1 MSLVRSVATV
11 GGYTGISRILGFVR
25 DIMIAN
31 VVGASPVADAFFAAF
46 RLPNLFRRL
55 FAEGAFNAAFVPL
68 FARRLEQEGEAA
80 ARRFAEEALSLLV
93 SALLVI
99 TALCM
104 AGMPWF
110 IYLIGSGFSQDPEK
124 LALAVDLTRI
134 TFPYLLFMAVVAL
147 LSGILNS
154 LYRFAAAAAA
164 PILLNVIFIAALVGV
179 LPFFAEV
186 PGHVMAWAVC
196 VSGAAQLLFLVVA
209 ARRAGMALRFP
220 RPRLTPA
227 VKRLMALMLPGMLSA
242 GALQINIFVGSSIAS
257 WQEGAFSFL
266 YYADRVYQLPLGL
279 IGIAIGI
286 VLLPDLAR
294 KLRSGAEG
302 QAMHSLNRGLEFALL
317 LTLPAT
323 VALIVIAGPVIGG
336 LFQHGRFGA
345 ADAAATAA
353 ALTAFA
359 WGLPA
364 YVLVKILQ
372 PAFYAR
378 EDTVTPFRYSV
389 VSVLANI
396 LLSLLLFWQLRHVG
410 IALATALA
418 AWLNTVL
425 LALSLRRFGFCHLD
439 DRFRARLPRILFAS
453 AGMGAAL
460 WTVQLG
466 TDRWLADSFVERAG
480 ALAILVAVGLIA
492 YAGLA
497 LGLGAVVRG
506 DLAGALRRAPRPA
519 PEAVP
524 PAD

>member
-25 DIMIAN
+25 DILIAN

-68 FARRLEQEGEAA
+68 FARRLEQESEAA
-80 ARRFAEEALSLLV
+80 ARQFAGEALSVLV
-93 SALLVI
+93 TALLVI
-99 TALCM
+99 SALCM

-110 IYLIGSGFSQDPEK
+110 IYVIGSGFSQDPEK

-147 LSGILNS
+147 LSGVLNS

-164 PILLNVIFIAALVGV
+164 PILLNVIFIAALVVV

-209 ARRAGMALRFP
+209 AKRAGMALRFP
-220 RPRLTPA
+220 RPRLTPG
-227 VKRLMALMLPGMLSA
+227 VKRLLVLMAPGMLSA

-294 KLRSGAEG
+294 KLRAGNDD

-317 LTLPAT
+317 LTVPAT
-323 VALIVIAGPVIGG
+323 VAMIVIAGPIIAG

-345 ADAAATAA
+345 DDAAATAA
-353 ALTAFA
+353 ALNAFA

-389 VSVLANI
+389 VSVVANI
-396 LLSLLLFWQLRHVG
+396 ALSLLLFWYLRHVG

-418 AWLNTVL
+418 AWINTVL

-439 DRFRARLPRILFAS
+439 ARFRHRLPRILLAS

-460 WTVQLG
+460 WGAQLATG
-466 TDRWLADSFVERAG
+466 TWLAGSYVERA
-480 ALAILVAVGLIA
+480 
-492 YAGLA
+492 AGLA
-497 LGLGAVVRG
+497 LLVVLGIAVYGVLAFSLGAVAKS
-506 DLAGALRRAPRPA
+506 DLAGAFKRSPA
-519 PEAVP
+519 AQKP
-524 PAD
+524 

>member
-11 GGYTGISRILGFVR
+11 GGYTGLSRILGFVR
-25 DIMIAN
+25 DILIAN

-68 FARRLEQEGEAA
+68 FARHLEQEGEAA
-80 ARRFAEEALSLLV
+80 ARRFAGEALSVLVTGLLV
-93 SALLVI
+93 LSA
-99 TALCM
+99 AAM

-110 IYLIGSGFSQDPEK
+110 IYVIGSGFSQDPEK
-124 LALAVDLTRI
+124 LALAVELSRI
-134 TFPYLLFMAVVAL
+134 TFPYLLFMAVAAL
-147 LSGILNS
+147 LSGVLNS

-164 PILLNVIFIAALVGV
+164 PILLNIIFIVALVAV
-179 LPFFAEV
+179 LPFTGA

-196 VSGAAQLLFLVVA
+196 LSGAAQFVFLVLA
-209 ARRAGMALRFP
+209 AKRAGMALRFP
-220 RPRLTPA
+220 RPRLSPA
-227 VKRLMALMLPGMLSA
+227 VKRLLALMLPGMLSA

-257 WQEGAFSFL
+257 WQEGAFSYL

-294 KLRSGAEG
+294 KLRAGNDN

-323 VALIVIAGPVIGG
+323 VALIVVAGPVIGG

-353 ALTAFA
+353 ALVAFA

-389 VSVLANI
+389 VSVVANI
-396 LLSLLLFWQLRHVG
+396 VLSLVLFWQFRHVG

-418 AWLNTVL
+418 AWINTVL
-425 LALSLRRFGFCHLD
+425 LMLSLRRYGFWALD
-439 DRFRARLPRILFAS
+439 GRFRARLPRIAVAS
-453 AGMGAAL
+453 AGMGALL
-460 WTVQLG
+460 WGLQWATAGWLDGSHSGRVVVLVVLVAAGLG
-466 TDRWLADSFVERAG
+466 FYT
-480 ALAILVAVGLIA
+480 ALAF
-492 YAGLA
+492 
-497 LGLGAVVRG
+497 GLGAVSRS
-506 DLAGALRRAPRPA
+506 DLAGALKRRPQSS
-519 PEAVP
+519 
-524 PAD
+524 

>member
-31 VVGASPVADAFFAAF
+31 VVGAGPVADAFFAAF

-80 ARRFAEEALSLLV
+80 ARHFAGEALSVLV
-93 SALLVI
+93 TALLVLL
-99 TALCM
+99 AVSM

-124 LALAVDLTRI
+124 LALAVELTRI

-147 LSGILNS
+147 LSGVLNS

-164 PILLNVIFIAALVGV
+164 PILLNVIFIAALVAL
-179 LPFFAEV
+179 LPFFGEV
-186 PGHVMAWAVC
+186 PGQVMAWAVC
-196 VSGAAQLLFLVVA
+196 ASGAAQMIFLVIA
-209 ARRAGMALRFP
+209 AKRAGMALRFP
-220 RPRLTPA
+220 RPRLTPG
-227 VKRLMALMLPGMLSA
+227 VRRLLALMLPGMLSA

-294 KLRSGAEG
+294 KLRAGAEA

-323 VALIVIAGPVIGG
+323 VALVVIAGPIIGG

-345 ADAAATAA
+345 ADAAATTP
-353 ALTAFA
+353 ALVAFA

-389 VSVLANI
+389 VSVVANI
-396 LLSLLLFWQLRHVG
+396 VLSLLLFWQLRHVG

-418 AWLNTVL
+418 AWLNAGL
-425 LALSLRRFGFCHLD
+425 LMLSLRRFGFCRLD
-439 DRFRARLPRILFAS
+439 DRFRARLPRILAAS

-460 WTVQLG
+460 WAVQLG
-466 TDRWLADSFVERAG
+466 TDSWLSGSFTARAT
-480 ALAILVAVGLIA
+480 ALAILVAVGLTV
-492 YAGLA
+492 YGGLA
-497 LGLGAVVRG
+497 FGLGAVARS
-506 DLAGALRRAPRPA
+506 DLAGAFRRRAPA
-519 PEAVP
+519 AP

>member
-25 DIMIAN
+25 DILIAN

-68 FARRLEQEGEAA
+68 FARHLEQEGEAS
-80 ARRFAEEALSLLV
+80 ARRFAGEALSVLVTGLLLL
-93 SALLVI
+93 SA
-99 TALCM
+99 AAM

-110 IYLIGSGFSQDPEK
+110 IYVIGSGFSQDPEK
-124 LALAVDLTRI
+124 LALAVELTRI

-147 LSGILNS
+147 LSGVLNS

-164 PILLNVIFIAALVGV
+164 PILLNIIFIFALVAV
-179 LPFFAEV
+179 LPFTGA

-196 VSGAAQLLFLVVA
+196 VSGAAQFLFLVVA
-209 ARRAGMALRFP
+209 AKRAGMALRFP
-220 RPRLTPA
+220 RPRLTPG
-227 VKRLMALMLPGMLSA
+227 VRRLLALMLPGMLSA

-294 KLRSGAEG
+294 KLRAGNDD

-323 VALIVIAGPVIGG
+323 VALIVIAGPIIGG

-353 ALTAFA
+353 ALVAFA

-389 VSVLANI
+389 VSVVANI
-396 LLSLLLFWQLRHVG
+396 VLSLLLFWQFRHVG
-410 IALATALA
+410 IALATSLA

-425 LALSLRRFGFCHLD
+425 LMLSLRRYGFWALD
-439 DRFRARLPRILFAS
+439 ARFKARLPRIAVGS
-453 AGMGAAL
+453 AAMGAVLWAL
-460 WTVQLG
+460 QLG
-466 TDRWLADSFVERAG
+466 AG
-480 ALAILVAVGLIA
+480 AWLGDGFAERITLLVILVA
-492 YAGLA
+492 AGLA
-497 LGLGAVVRG
+497 VYGGLAFGLGAVSRD
-506 DLAGALRRAPRPA
+506 DLAGALRRRA
-519 PEAVP
+519 
-524 PAD
+524 

>member
-25 DIMIAN
+25 DILIAN

-80 ARRFAEEALSLLV
+80 ARRFAEEALSVLVTGLLV
-93 SALLVI
+93 LSAV
-99 TALCM
+99 CM

-110 IYLIGSGFSQDPEK
+110 IYVIGSGFSQDPEK

-134 TFPYLLFMAVVAL
+134 TFPYLLFMSVTAL

-164 PILLNVIFIAALVGV
+164 PILLNIVFIAALLLV
-179 LPFFAEV
+179 LPFTGA
-186 PGHVMAWAVC
+186 PGHVMASAVC
-196 VSGAAQLLFLVVA
+196 VSGAVQFLFLVIAVK
-209 ARRAGMALRFP
+209 RAGMSLRFP
-220 RPRLTPA
+220 RPRFTPG
-227 VKRLMALMLPGMLSA
+227 VRRLLVLMLPGMLSA

-294 KLRSGAEG
+294 KLRAGNED

-323 VALIVIAGPVIGG
+323 VALIVIAGPIIGG

-345 ADAAATAA
+345 EDAAATAA

-378 EDTVTPFRYSV
+378 EDTVTPFRFAV
-389 VSVLANI
+389 VSVVANI
-396 LLSLLLFWQLRHVG
+396 ALSLILFWQLQHVG
-410 IALATALA
+410 IALATTLA
-418 AWLNTVL
+418 AWLNTIL
-425 LALSLRRFGFCHLD
+425 LVFSLRRFGFWALD
-439 DRFRARLPRILFAS
+439 ARFRSRLPRIVAAS
-453 AGMGAAL
+453 LGMGAAL
-460 WTVQLG
+460 WGLQWATG
-466 TDRWLADSFVERAG
+466 TWLDDSFVERVI
-480 ALAILVAVGLIA
+480 ALAILVTG
-492 YAGLA
+492 GLA
-497 LGLGAVVRG
+497 VYGILAWGLGAVARG
-506 DLAGALRRAPRPA
+506 DLAGALRRQPA
-519 PEAVP
+519 VTP
-524 PAD
+524 PPGS

>member
-1 MSLVRSVATV
+1 MNLIRSVATV

-31 VVGASPVADAFFAAF
+31 AVGASPVADAFFAAF

-68 FARRLEQEGEAA
+68 FARRLEQEGEAS
-80 ARRFAEEALSLLV
+80 ARRFAEETLSVLVTTLLVV
-93 SALLVI
+93 SAL
-99 TALCM
+99 AM

-164 PILLNVIFIAALVGV
+164 PILLNVIFIAALALV
-179 LPFFAEV
+179 LPFFSDV
-186 PGHVMAWAVC
+186 PGRVMAWAVC
-196 VSGAAQLLFLVVA
+196 FSGAAQMVFLVVA
-209 ARRAGMALRFP
+209 AKRAGMALSFP
-220 RPRLTPA
+220 RPRMTPG
-227 VKRLMALMLPGMLSA
+227 VRRLMTLMLPGMLSA
-242 GALQINIFVGSSIAS
+242 GALQINIFIGSSIAS

-294 KLRSGAEG
+294 KLRSGAEE

-323 VALIVIAGPVIGG
+323 VALVVIAGPIIAG
-336 LFQHGRFGA
+336 LFQHGRFGPD
-345 ADAAATAA
+345 DAAATAA

-389 VSVLANI
+389 VTVAANI
-396 LLSLLLFWQLRHVG
+396 ALSLVLFWQLRHVG
-410 IALATALA
+410 IALATSLA

-425 LALSLRRFGFCHLD
+425 LAVSLRRFGFCHLD
-439 DRFRARLPRILFAS
+439 ERFRARLPRILVAS

-460 WTVQLG
+460 WAVESG
-466 TDRWLADSFVERAG
+466 TERWLADGFIERVT
-480 ALAILVAVGLIA
+480 ALGILVGVGLLV

-497 LGLGAVVRG
+497 FGLGAVARG
-506 DLAGALRRAPRPA
+506 DLAGALRRGGTPA
-519 PEAVP
+519 PEVAP
-524 PAD
+524 PGG

>member
-11 GGYTGISRILGFVR
+11 GGYTGVSRILGFVR
-25 DIMIAN
+25 DILIAN

-80 ARRFAEEALSLLV
+80 ARRFAEEALSILV
-93 SALLVI
+93 TALLVI
-99 TALCM
+99 SAACM

-124 LALAVDLTRI
+124 LALAIDLTRI

-147 LSGILNS
+147 ISGVLNS

-164 PILLNVIFIAALVGV
+164 PILLNVIFIAALVAV

-196 VSGAAQLLFLVVA
+196 VSGAAQLIFLVVA
-209 ARRAGMALRFP
+209 AKRAGMALRLP
-220 RPRLTPA
+220 RPRLTPG
-227 VKRLMALMLPGMLSA
+227 VRRLMVLMLPGMLSA

-294 KLRSGAEG
+294 KLRAGNES

-323 VALIVIAGPVIGG
+323 VVLVIIAGPVIGG

-345 ADAAATAA
+345 EDAEATAS
-353 ALTAFA
+353 ALAAFA

-364 YVLVKILQ
+364 FVLVKILQ

-378 EDTVTPFRYSV
+378 EDTLTPFRYSV
-389 VSVLANI
+389 VSVVANI
-396 LLSLLLFWQLRHVG
+396 ALSLFLFWQMRHVG
-410 IALATALA
+410 IALATTLA
-418 AWLNTVL
+418 AWLNAVL

-439 DRFRARLPRILFAS
+439 ERFRRRLPRILAAS
-453 AGMGAAL
+453 AGMGLAL
-460 WTVQLG
+460 WGLRQV
-466 TDRWLADSFVERAG
+466 TDSWLTDSFVERAS
-480 ALAILVAVGLIA
+480 ALAIMVAVGLA
-492 YAGLA
+492 VFGVLA
-497 LGLGAVVRG
+497 FGIGAVSRA
-506 DLAGALRRAPRPA
+506 DLAGSLRRGGGRGATA
-519 PEAVP
+519 
-524 PAD
+524 AD

>member
-1 MSLVRSVATV
+1 
-11 GGYTGISRILGFVR
+11 
-25 DIMIAN
+25 MIAN

-80 ARRFAEEALSLLV
+80 ARRFAEEALSMLVTGLLV
-93 SALLVI
+93 LSAC
-99 TALCM
+99 AM

-164 PILLNVIFIAALVGV
+164 PILLNIIFIAALLVV

-196 VSGAAQLLFLVVA
+196 VSGAAQFLFLVVA

-220 RPRLTPA
+220 RPRLTPG
-227 VKRLMALMLPGMLSA
+227 VKRLLVLMLPGMLSA

-257 WQEGAFSFL
+257 WQAGAFSYL

-286 VLLPDLAR
+286 VLLPDMAR
-294 KLRSGAEG
+294 KLRAGAEA
-302 QAMHSLNRGLEFALL
+302 QATHSLNRGLEFALL
-317 LTLPAT
+317 MTLPAT
-323 VALIVIAGPVIGG
+323 AALLVIAGPIIAG
-336 LFQHGRFGA
+336 LFQHGRFGD

-353 ALTAFA
+353 ALVAFA

-378 EDTVTPFRYSV
+378 EDTMTPFRFSV
-389 VSVLANI
+389 VSVVANI
-396 LLSLLLFWQLRHVG
+396 ALSLILFWRLGHVG

-418 AWLNTVL
+418 AWLNVIL
-425 LALSLRRFGFCHLD
+425 LAMALRRFGFCRLD
-439 DRFRARLPRILFAS
+439 ERFRHRLPRILAAS
-453 AGMGAAL
+453 AGMGATL
-460 WTVQLG
+460 WGLQLAIAG
-466 TDRWLADSFVERAG
+466 GSAATFVERAVV
-480 ALAILVAVGLIA
+480 LAILVAVGIA
-492 YAGLA
+492 VYAALA
-497 LGLGAVVRG
+497 IGLGAVSRAE
-506 DLAGALRRAPRPA
+506 LAAVLRRRPTGQQGSGKQGSGKQ
-519 PEAVP
+519 
-524 PAD
+524 DS

>member
-1 MSLVRSVATV
+1 
-11 GGYTGISRILGFVR
+11 
-25 DIMIAN
+25 
-31 VVGASPVADAFFAAF
+31 
-46 RLPNLFRRL
+46 
-55 FAEGAFNAAFVPL
+55 
-68 FARRLEQEGEAA
+68 
-80 ARRFAEEALSLLV
+80 
-93 SALLVI
+93 
-99 TALCM
+99 M

-124 LALAVDLTRI
+124 LALAVELTRI
-134 TFPYLLFMAVVAL
+134 TFPYLLFMSVVAL

-164 PILLNVIFIAALVGV
+164 PILLNVIFIAALVTL
-179 LPFFAEV
+179 LPFFGDL

-196 VSGAAQLLFLVVA
+196 VSGVAQLIFLVIA
-209 ARRAGMALRFP
+209 AKRAGMALRFP
-220 RPRLTPA
+220 RPRMTPG
-227 VKRLMALMLPGMLSA
+227 VKRLLALMLPGMLSA

-294 KLRSGAEG
+294 KLRAGAEA

-323 VALIVIAGPVIGG
+323 VALVVIAGPIIGG

-345 ADAAATAA
+345 VDAAATAA
-353 ALTAFA
+353 ALVAFA

-389 VSVLANI
+389 VSVVANI

-418 AWLNTVL
+418 AWLNAGL
-425 LALSLRRFGFCHLD
+425 LMLSLRRFGFCRLD
-439 DRFRARLPRILFAS
+439 DRFRGRLPRILAAS

-460 WTVQLG
+460 WALQLG
-466 TDRWLADSFVERAG
+466 TDSWLSGSFTARAT
-480 ALAILVAVGLIA
+480 ALAILVAVGLA
-492 YAGLA
+492 VYGGLA
-497 LGLGAVVRG
+497 LGLGAVARS
-506 DLAGALRRAPRPA
+506 DLAGALRRRAPA
-519 PEAVP
+519 TP

>member
-25 DIMIAN
+25 DMMIAN

-68 FARRLEQEGEAA
+68 FARRLEQESEAA
-80 ARRFAEEALSLLV
+80 ARQFAGEALSILV
-93 SALLVI
+93 TALLVI
-99 TALCM
+99 SALCM

-110 IYLIGSGFSQDPEK
+110 IYVIGSGFSQDPEK

-147 LSGILNS
+147 LSGVLNS

-164 PILLNVIFIAALVGV
+164 PILLNVIFIAALLVV
-179 LPFFAEV
+179 LPFTGA

-209 ARRAGMALRFP
+209 AKRAGMALRFP
-220 RPRLTPA
+220 RPRLTPG
-227 VKRLMALMLPGMLSA
+227 VRRLLVLMAPGMLSA

-294 KLRSGAEG
+294 KLRAGNES

-323 VALIVIAGPVIGG
+323 VALVIIAGPVIGG

-345 ADAAATAA
+345 EDAEATAS
-353 ALTAFA
+353 ALAAFA

-364 YVLVKILQ
+364 FVLVKILQ

-378 EDTVTPFRYSV
+378 EDTLTPFRYSV
-389 VSVLANI
+389 VSVVANI
-396 LLSLLLFWQLRHVG
+396 ALSLFLFWQMRHVG
-410 IALATALA
+410 IALATTLA
-418 AWLNTVL
+418 AWLNAVL

-439 DRFRARLPRILFAS
+439 ERFRRRLPRILAAS
-453 AGMGAAL
+453 AGMGLAL
-460 WTVQLG
+460 WGLRQV
-466 TDRWLADSFVERAG
+466 TDSWLTDSFVERAS
-480 ALAILVAVGLIA
+480 ALAILVAVGLA
-492 YAGLA
+492 VFGVLA
-497 LGLGAVVRG
+497 FGIGAVSRA
-506 DLAGALRRAPRPA
+506 DLAGSLRRGGGRGAT
-519 PEAVP
+519 AV
-524 PAD
+524 D

>member
-1 MSLVRSVATV
+1 
-11 GGYTGISRILGFVR
+11 
-25 DIMIAN
+25 
-31 VVGASPVADAFFAAF
+31 
-46 RLPNLFRRL
+46 
-55 FAEGAFNAAFVPL
+55 
-68 FARRLEQEGEAA
+68 
-80 ARRFAEEALSLLV
+80 
-93 SALLVI
+93 
-99 TALCM
+99 
-104 AGMPWF
+104 
-110 IYLIGSGFSQDPEK
+110 
-124 LALAVDLTRI
+124 
-134 TFPYLLFMAVVAL
+134 
-147 LSGILNS
+147 LNS

-164 PILLNVIFIAALVGV
+164 PILLNVIFIAALVTL
-179 LPFFAEV
+179 LPFFGDL

-196 VSGAAQLLFLVVA
+196 VSGVAQLIFLVIA
-209 ARRAGMALRFP
+209 AKRAGMALRFP
-220 RPRLTPA
+220 RPRMTPG
-227 VKRLMALMLPGMLSA
+227 VKRLLALMLPGMLSA

-294 KLRSGAEG
+294 KLRAGAEA

-323 VALIVIAGPVIGG
+323 VALVVIAGPIIGG

-345 ADAAATAA
+345 VDAAATAA
-353 ALTAFA
+353 ALVAFA

-389 VSVLANI
+389 VSVVANI

-418 AWLNTVL
+418 AWLNAGL
-425 LALSLRRFGFCHLD
+425 LMLSLRRFGFCRLD
-439 DRFRARLPRILFAS
+439 DRFRGRLPRILAAS

-460 WTVQLG
+460 WALQLG
-466 TDRWLADSFVERAG
+466 TDSWLSGSFTARAT
-480 ALAILVAVGLIA
+480 ALAILVAVGLA
-492 YAGLA
+492 VYGGLA
-497 LGLGAVVRG
+497 LGLGAVARS
-506 DLAGALRRAPRPA
+506 DLAGALRRRAPA
-519 PEAVP
+519 TP

>member
-1 MSLVRSVATV
+1 RSVATV
-11 GGYTGISRILGFVR
+11 GGYTGISRVLGFVR
-25 DIMIAN
+25 DILIAN
-31 VVGASPVADAFFAAF
+31 AVGAGPVADAFFAAF

-80 ARRFAEEALSLLV
+80 ARRFAEEALSVLVTTLLLL
-93 SALLVI
+93 SA
-99 TALCM
+99 ACM

-110 IYLIGSGFSQDPEK
+110 IYVIGSGFSQDPEK

-134 TFPYLLFMAVVAL
+134 TFPYLLFMAVTAL

-164 PILLNVIFIAALVGV
+164 PILLNVIFIAALVVV

-196 VSGAAQLLFLVVA
+196 VSGAVQMVFLVVA
-209 ARRAGMALRFP
+209 AKRAGMALRLP
-220 RPRLTPA
+220 RPRMTPG
-227 VKRLMALMLPGMLSA
+227 VKRLLVLMLPGMLSA

-294 KLRSGAEG
+294 KLRAGSED
-302 QAMHSLNRGLEFALL
+302 QALHSLNRGLEFALL
-317 LTLPAT
+317 LTVPAT
-323 VALIVIAGPVIGG
+323 VALIVIAGPIIGG

-378 EDTVTPFRYSV
+378 EDTVTPFRYAV
-389 VSVLANI
+389 VSVVANI
-396 LLSLLLFWQLRHVG
+396 VLSLLLFWQLRHVG

-418 AWLNTVL
+418 AWLNVLL
-425 LALSLRRFGFCHLD
+425 LALSLRRFGFCRLD
-439 DRFRARLPRILFAS
+439 ARFRARLPRILFAS
-453 AGMGAAL
+453 AGMGAVL
-460 WTVQLG
+460 WAAQLATG
-466 TDRWLADSFVERAG
+466 TWLSGSFTERAT
-480 ALAILVAVGLIA
+480 ALALLVAL
-492 YAGLA
+492 GLA
-497 LGLGAVVRG
+497 VYAALAVGLGAVAKS
-506 DLAGALRRAPRPA
+506 DLAGALRRRPSAAPPG
-519 PEAVP
+519 
-524 PAD
+524 D

>member
-68 FARRLEQEGEAA
+68 FARRLEQEGEAS

-93 SALLVI
+93 TALLVI
-99 TALCM
+99 SALCM

-164 PILLNVIFIAALVGV
+164 PILLNVIFIAALVSV
-179 LPFFAEV
+179 LPFFPEA

-196 VSGAAQLLFLVVA
+196 VSGAAQMVFLVVA
-209 ARRAGMALRFP
+209 AKRAGMALRLR
-220 RPRLTPA
+220 RPRLTPG

-294 KLRSGAEG
+294 KLRAGNED

-317 LTLPAT
+317 LTVPAT
-323 VALIVIAGPVIGG
+323 VALIVIAGPIIAG

-345 ADAAATAA
+345 DDAAATSA

-389 VSVLANI
+389 VSVVANI
-396 LLSLLLFWQLRHVG
+396 ALSLLLFWQLRHVG

-439 DRFRARLPRILFAS
+439 TRFRQRLPRILFAS

-460 WTVQLG
+460 WVVKLG
-466 TDRWLADSFVERAG
+466 TDRWLADSFVERATG
-480 ALAILVAVGLIA
+480 LGVLVAVGLVA
-492 YAGLA
+492 YALLA
-497 LGLGAVVRG
+497 LGLGAAARG
-506 DLAGALRRAPRPA
+506 DLAGAVRRRPRPG
-519 PEAVP
+519 PEATP
-524 PAD
+524 PAG

>member
-93 SALLVI
+93 SAMLVI
-99 TALCM
+99 SALCR
-104 AGMPWF
+104 AGMP
-110 IYLIGSGFSQDPEK
+110 
-124 LALAVDLTRI
+124 
-134 TFPYLLFMAVVAL
+134 
-147 LSGILNS
+147 
-154 LYRFAAAAAA
+154 
-164 PILLNVIFIAALVGV
+164 
-179 LPFFAEV
+179 
-186 PGHVMAWAVC
+186 
-196 VSGAAQLLFLVVA
+196 
-209 ARRAGMALRFP
+209 LRFP

-294 KLRSGAEG
+294 KLRAGAEG

-323 VALIVIAGPVIGG
+323 VALI
-336 LFQHGRFGA
+336 
-345 ADAAATAA
+345 
-353 ALTAFA
+353 
-359 WGLPA
+359 
-364 YVLVKILQ
+364 
-372 PAFYAR
+372 
-378 EDTVTPFRYSV
+378 
-389 VSVLANI
+389 
-396 LLSLLLFWQLRHVG
+396 
-410 IALATALA
+410 
-418 AWLNTVL
+418 
-425 LALSLRRFGFCHLD
+425 
-439 DRFRARLPRILFAS
+439 
-453 AGMGAAL
+453 
-460 WTVQLG
+460 
-466 TDRWLADSFVERAG
+466 
-480 ALAILVAVGLIA
+480 
-492 YAGLA
+492 
-497 LGLGAVVRG
+497 
-506 DLAGALRRAPRPA
+506 
-519 PEAVP
+519 
-524 PAD
+524 

>member
-1 MSLVRSVATV
+1 
-11 GGYTGISRILGFVR
+11 
-25 DIMIAN
+25 
-31 VVGASPVADAFFAAF
+31 
-46 RLPNLFRRL
+46 
-55 FAEGAFNAAFVPL
+55 
-68 FARRLEQEGEAA
+68 
-80 ARRFAEEALSLLV
+80 
-93 SALLVI
+93 
-99 TALCM
+99 M

-124 LALAVDLTRI
+124 LALAVELTRI
-134 TFPYLLFMAVVAL
+134 TFPYLLFMSVVAL

-164 PILLNVIFIAALVGV
+164 PILLNVIFIAALVTL
-179 LPFFAEV
+179 LPFFGDL

-196 VSGAAQLLFLVVA
+196 VSGVAQLVFLVIA
-209 ARRAGMALRFP
+209 AKRAGMALRFP
-220 RPRLTPA
+220 RPRMTPG
-227 VKRLMALMLPGMLSA
+227 VKRLLALMLPGMLSA

-294 KLRSGAEG
+294 KLRAGAEA

-323 VALIVIAGPVIGG
+323 VALVVIAGPIIGG

-345 ADAAATAA
+345 VDAAATAA
-353 ALTAFA
+353 ALVAFA

-389 VSVLANI
+389 VSVVANI

-418 AWLNTVL
+418 AWLNAGL
-425 LALSLRRFGFCHLD
+425 LMLSLRRFGFCRLD
-439 DRFRARLPRILFAS
+439 DRFRGRLPRILAAS

-460 WTVQLG
+460 WALQLG
-466 TDRWLADSFVERAG
+466 TDSWLSGSFTARAT
-480 ALAILVAVGLIA
+480 ALAILVAVGLA
-492 YAGLA
+492 VYGGLA
-497 LGLGAVVRG
+497 LGLGAVARS
-506 DLAGALRRAPRPA
+506 DLAGALRRRAPA
-519 PEAVP
+519 TP

>member
-25 DIMIAN
+25 DILIAN

-68 FARRLEQEGEAA
+68 FARRLEQENEAA
-80 ARRFAEEALSLLV
+80 ARRFAEEALSILV
-93 SALLVI
+93 TALLAI
-99 TALCM
+99 SALCM

-124 LALAVDLTRI
+124 LALAVELTRI

-147 LSGILNS
+147 LSGVLNS

-164 PILLNVIFIAALVGV
+164 PILLNVIFITALVVV
-179 LPFFAEV
+179 LPFYRDM

-196 VSGAAQLLFLVVA
+196 VSGGAQLIFLAVA
-209 ARRAGMALRFP
+209 ARRAGMALRLP
-220 RPRLTPA
+220 RPRLTPG
-227 VKRLMALMLPGMLSA
+227 VRRLLVLMVPGMLSA

-294 KLRSGAEG
+294 KLRAGNEN

-323 VALIVIAGPVIGG
+323 VAMIVIAGPIIGG

-345 ADAAATAA
+345 EDAAATAA
-353 ALTAFA
+353 ALVAFA

-378 EDTVTPFRYSV
+378 EDTVTPFRYAV
-389 VSVLANI
+389 VSVIANI
-396 LLSLLLFWQLRHVG
+396 ALSLLLFWQLRHVG

-418 AWLNTVL
+418 AWLNTGL

-439 DRFRARLPRILFAS
+439 DRFRRRLPRILFAS
-453 AGMGAAL
+453 AGMGAVL
-460 WTVQLG
+460 WVGQLAG
-466 TDRWLADSFVERAG
+466 SGWLAGGYVERAVVLAVLVVLGMAVYG
-480 ALAILVAVGLIA
+480 ALAF
-492 YAGLA
+492 
-497 LGLGAVVRG
+497 GLGAVHRS
-506 DLAGALRRAPRPA
+506 DLSGALRRGAGDAPPSA
-519 PEAVP
+519 
-524 PAD
+524 

>member
-55 FAEGAFNAAFVPL
+55 FAEGAFNSAFVPL
-68 FARRLEQEGEAA
+68 FARHLEEEGKDS

-93 SALLVI
+93 TALLTISAL
-99 TALCM
+99 AM

-124 LALAVDLTRI
+124 LALAIDLTRI

-164 PILLNVIFIAALVGV
+164 PILLNIIFIAALVAV
-179 LPFFAEV
+179 LPFTGA

-196 VSGAAQLLFLVVA
+196 VSGAAQMLFLVFA
-209 ARRAGMALRFP
+209 AKQAGMALRFP
-220 RPRLTPA
+220 RPRLTPG

-294 KLRSGAEG
+294 KLRAGAEER
-302 QAMHSLNRGLEFALL
+302 AMGSLNRGLEFALL

-323 VALIVIAGPVIGG
+323 VALIVIAGPIIAG

-345 ADAAATAA
+345 DDAAATAA

-389 VSVLANI
+389 VSVIANI
-396 LLSLLLFWQLRHVG
+396 LLSLVLFWQLRHVG

-418 AWLNTVL
+418 AWLNAVL
-425 LALSLRRFGFCHLD
+425 LAVSLRRFGFCRLD
-439 DRFRARLPRILFAS
+439 ARFRTRLPRILLAS
-453 AGMGAAL
+453 IGMGAAL
-460 WTVQLG
+460 WAAQLA
-466 TDRWLADSFVERAG
+466 TDRWLADSFAERVV
-480 ALAILVAVGLIA
+480 ALALLVAL
-492 YAGLA
+492 GLA
-497 LGLGAVVRG
+497 VYGGLAFGLGAVARS
-506 DLAGALRRAPRPA
+506 DLTEALRRRAPPA
-519 PEAVP
+519 PEVAP
-524 PAD
+524 PGG

>member
-25 DIMIAN
+25 DILIAN

-80 ARRFAEEALSLLV
+80 ARRFAEEALSVLVTGLLV
-93 SALLVI
+93 LSAV
-99 TALCM
+99 CM

-110 IYLIGSGFSQDPEK
+110 IYVIGSGFSQDPEK

-134 TFPYLLFMAVVAL
+134 TFPYLLFMSVTAL

-164 PILLNVIFIAALVGV
+164 PILLNIVFIAALLVV
-179 LPFFAEV
+179 LPFTGA

-196 VSGAAQLLFLVVA
+196 LSGAVQFLFLVIAVK
-209 ARRAGMALRFP
+209 RAGMSLRFP
-220 RPRLTPA
+220 RPRFTPG
-227 VKRLMALMLPGMLSA
+227 VRRLLVLMLPGMLSA

-294 KLRSGAEG
+294 KLRAGNED

-323 VALIVIAGPVIGG
+323 VALIVIAGPIIGG

-345 ADAAATAA
+345 EDAAATAA

-378 EDTVTPFRYSV
+378 EDTVTPFRFAV
-389 VSVLANI
+389 VSVVANI
-396 LLSLLLFWQLRHVG
+396 VLSLILFWQMQHVG
-410 IALATALA
+410 IALATTLA
-418 AWLNTVL
+418 AWLNTIL
-425 LALSLRRFGFCHLD
+425 LVFSLRRFGFWALD
-439 DRFRARLPRILFAS
+439 ARFRSRLPRIVAAS
-453 AGMGAAL
+453 LGMGAVL
-460 WTVQLG
+460 WGLQWATGTWLG
-466 TDRWLADSFVERAG
+466 DSFVERVI
-480 ALAILVAVGLIA
+480 ALAILVT
-492 YAGLA
+492 AGLA
-497 LGLGAVVRG
+497 VYGILAWGLGAVARG
-506 DLAGALRRAPRPA
+506 DLAGALRRQPA
-519 PEAVP
+519 GTP
-524 PAD
+524 PPGS

>member
-11 GGYTGISRILGFVR
+11 GGYTGVSRILGFVR
-25 DIMIAN
+25 DILIAN

-80 ARRFAEEALSLLV
+80 ARRFAEEALSILV
-93 SALLVI
+93 TALLVI
-99 TALCM
+99 SAACM

-124 LALAVDLTRI
+124 LALAIDLTRI

-147 LSGILNS
+147 ISGVLNS

-164 PILLNVIFIAALVGV
+164 PILLNVIFIAALVAV
-179 LPFFAEV
+179 LPFFTEV

-196 VSGAAQLLFLVVA
+196 VSGAAQLIFLVVA
-209 ARRAGMALRFP
+209 ARRAGMVLRFP
-220 RPRLTPA
+220 RPRLTPG
-227 VKRLMALMLPGMLSA
+227 VRRLMVLMVPGMLSA

-279 IGIAIGI
+279 IGIAIGV

-294 KLRSGAEG
+294 KLRAGNEN
-302 QAMHSLNRGLEFALL
+302 QALHSLNRGLEFALL

-323 VALIVIAGPVIGG
+323 VALVVLAGPVIGG

-345 ADAAATAA
+345 QDAEATAS
-353 ALTAFA
+353 ALAAFA

-364 YVLVKILQ
+364 FVLVKILQ

-396 LLSLLLFWQLRHVG
+396 ALSLFLFWQLRHVG
-410 IALATALA
+410 IALATTLA
-418 AWLNTVL
+418 AWLNAVL

-439 DRFRARLPRILFAS
+439 ERFRRRLPRILAAS
-453 AGMGAAL
+453 AGMGLAL
-460 WTVQLG
+460 WGLRQV
-466 TDRWLADSFVERAG
+466 TDPWLSDTFVERAS
-480 ALAILVAVGLIA
+480 ALGILVAVGMA
-492 YAGLA
+492 VYGGLA
-497 LGLGAVVRG
+497 FGIGAVSRS
-506 DLAGALRRAPRPA
+506 DLAGSLRRGGRKS
-519 PEAVP
+519 
-524 PAD
+524 ADVAD